1 MHNLG
6 LPAAK
11 HFEFRPVALLS
22 VICAVK
28 YQRNATPHLM
38 SVELK
43 DTTTWLRAS
52 RSRAS
57 VTTKRSSRK
66 CGVSSRLACHP
77 PISVLTIAMPLLLS

>member
-28 YQRNATPHLM
+28 YQRNATPHLV

-43 DTTTWLRAS
+43 DTTT
-52 RSRAS
+52 
-57 VTTKRSSRK
+57 
-66 CGVSSRLACHP
+66 
-77 PISVLTIAMPLLLS
+77 